1 LIKGDDMDEINDV
14 YDDEPLEE
22 SDMEDEDYEDLDD
35 DDEGLI

>member
-1 LIKGDDMDEINDV
+1 MDEINDV